1 MDNREN
7 PQKFGLP
14 QKEKVYQKY
23 TNRYY
28 ILHYIGA
35 NERDF
40 GKIKNIDVK
49 HGKITLNPYF
59 GLSYNKAHKRNL
71 YDLINEDC
79 DAFIDLS
86 KITFEPT
93 TKKVILSNCDANNKE
108 ILKNELKPKSF
119 FEKLKLSY
127 KILTS

>member
-1 MDNREN
+1 MSHKEN
-7 PQKFGLP
+7 PPQFGP
-14 QKEKVYQKY
+14 PPKEKIYQKY

-28 ILHYIGA
+28 IIHQIGA
-35 NERDF
+35 NERDL
-40 GKIKNIDVK
+40 GKIKKIDVK

-59 GLSYNKAHKRNL
+59 GLSYNETYKKNL
-71 YDLINEDC
+71 YDLINKDY
-79 DAFIDLS
+79 DIFPDLS

-93 TKKVILSNCDANNKE
+93 IKKFILSNCDANNKE

>member
-7 PQKFGLP
+7 PHKFGLP
-14 QKEKVYQKY
+14 KKEEVYQKY
-23 TNRYY
+23 TGKYY
-28 ILHYIGA
+28 ILHYLGA

-79 DAFIDLS
+79 DAFTDLS

-93 TKKVILSNCDANNKE
+93 TKKVILSNCNANNKE